1 MEIYERIF
9 KLLGSEKNRQLEMA
23 NAIGISNKTISA
35 WKTRGSDP
43 SAKYISAIADFLE
56 VSTEY
61 LLTGEETKKSPSSP
75 QLNEDESELLNQF
88 KKLDKEGQTSVLH
101 TCYQEIRRMREEQA
115 ATTAVS
121 KNVG

>member
-1 MEIYERIF
+1 MTVIER
-9 KLLGSEKNRQLEMA
+9 LLIILNEKNLKMSDLCA
-23 NAIGISNKTISA
+23 YIGINASTMTT
-35 WKTRGSDP
+35 WKTRNTDP
-43 SAKYISAIADFLE
+43 PAKHLFRICEFLNISL
-56 VSTEY
+56 EY
-61 LLTGEETKKSPSSP
+61 LLTGEEQKKSPSSP

-115 ATTAVS
+115 ATTAIS